1 MIAEEIADNAE
12 KIAELLDQ
20 EGILPFDELLYYTNL
35 EEADLLLALGW
46 LNREK
51 RVLLFP
57 IKERHF
63 NVMLVY

>member
-1 MIAEEIADNAE
+1 MIDEKIADNAE

-35 EEADLLLALGW
+35 EETDLLLALGW

-51 RVLLFP
+51 RVQLFP